1 MMTQDAI
8 WLSEQDVSAHVAL
21 DEAIDALESGLRSL
35 GRGDGFNVSK
45 ALGGFGDGSSMHS
58 RGSALPVVGYCGDN
72 NWNNTKRGAK
82 EGYVLFDAS
91 QGKLLASMGGQEL
104 VQYGRTA
111 MTGVGARTE
120 KRR

>member
-58 RGSALPVVGYCGDN
+58 LGSALPVLGYCGYK
-72 NWNNTKRGAK
+72 NWINTKRGAK
-82 EGYVLFDAS
+82 AVYVLDRKS
-91 QGKLLASMGGQEL
+91 TRLNSSH
-104 VQYGRTA
+104 
-111 MTGVGARTE
+111 
-120 KRR
+120 